1 MRNASCEGRWDAAED
16 DLAAALPPRRGDDGD
31 DARDGQEGRDGD
43 GGGGGGGDKA
53 WLSQLAAA
61 AGPAPDA
68 RPRSARPRDG
78 GAAPDQE
85 GEGSG
90 HEETV
95 QRDAEPLVGGAEQGR
110 EAEGREGGHELLRQ
124 FTQKVKEDGQ

>member
-1 MRNASCEGRWDAAED
+1 MCVAHANGGYVTISEEGAIM
-16 DLAAALPPRRGDDGD
+16 
-31 DARDGQEGRDGD
+31 
-43 GGGGGGGDKA
+43 
-53 WLSQLAAA
+53 
-61 AGPAPDA
+61 
-68 RPRSARPRDG
+68 
-78 GAAPDQE
+78 
-85 GEGSG
+85 G